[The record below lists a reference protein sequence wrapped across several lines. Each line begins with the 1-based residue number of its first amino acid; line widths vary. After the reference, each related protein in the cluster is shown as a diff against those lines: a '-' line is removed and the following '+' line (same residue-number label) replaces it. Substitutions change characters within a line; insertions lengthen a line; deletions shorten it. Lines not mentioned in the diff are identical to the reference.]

1 MSESIVSINEESL
14 RLDIKE
20 LVKNTVRD
28 VINQLLE
35 EEADEL
41 VNAER
46 YERTAEREA
55 YRSGHYKRK
64 LVTSAG
70 EVELDVPKLRGATFQ
85 TAVIERYRRRETS
98 VEEAIIEMYL
108 AGVSTRRIED
118 VSQILWGAGV
128 SAGTVS
134 NLNDKAFASV
144 EEWRN
149 RPLEGEYPYVFVDG
163 VYLKRSWGGSYE
175 NVSVMVAIGVNGDG
189 DREVIGCA
197 EGFTE
202 SKDSWKE
209 FLLWLRGRG
218 LSGVR
223 MVTGDKSLGMLGA
236 LEEVFPQAKYQRCTV
251 HFYRNVLG
259 KVPGRKRERAARMPK
274 AMHAQESLEAS
285 VAKAEGVASDLGAM
299 RLGAA
304 AKVAREGCAETLTY
318 TAFPMSHWVRIRTNN
333 AIERL
338 NREIRRRTRVVGTF
352 PDGKSALMPVTAG
365 LKHVAESEWGG
376 RRYLDVPM
384 LKEAEAWGNIT
395 VAPMACMGAAEFAKE
410 Y

>member
-35 EEADEL
+35 EEADGL

-46 YERTAEREA
+46 YERTADREA

-70 EVELDVPKLRGATFQ
+70 EVVLDVPKLRGATFQ

-189 DREVIGCA
+189 DREIIGCA

-218 LSGVR
+218 LAGVR

-251 HFYRNVLG
+251 HFYRNVFG
-259 KVPGRKRERAARMPK
+259 KVPRQKREKVAKMLK
-274 AMHAQESLEAS
+274 AIHAQESFEAS
-285 VAKAEGVASDLGAM
+285 MAKAEVVASDLEAM
-299 RLGAA
+299 KLGAA
-304 AKVAREGCAETLTY
+304 AKVVREGCAETLTY

-352 PDGKSALMPVTAG
+352 PDGKSALMLVTAR
-365 LKHVAESEWGG
+365 LKYIAESEWGS
-376 RRYLDVPM
+376 RRYLDVSM
-384 LKEAEAWGNIT
+384 LKEVEA
-395 VAPMACMGAAEFAKE
+395 
-410 Y
+410 

>member
-35 EEADEL
+35 EEADGL

-46 YERTAEREA
+46 YERTADREA

-70 EVELDVPKLRGATFQ
+70 EVVLDVPKLRGATFQ

-163 VYLKRSWGGSYE
+163 VHLKRSWGGSYE

-218 LSGVR
+218 LAGVR

-251 HFYRNVLG
+251 HFYRNVFG
-259 KVPGRKRERAARMPK
+259 KVPRQKREKVAKMLK
-274 AMHAQESLEAS
+274 AIHAQESFEAS
-285 VAKAEGVASDLGAM
+285 MAKAEVVASDLEAM
-299 RLGAA
+299 KLGAA
-304 AKVAREGCAETLTY
+304 AKVVREGCAETLTY

-352 PDGKSALMPVTAG
+352 PDGKSALMLVTAR
-365 LKHVAESEWGG
+365 LKYIAESEWGS
-376 RRYLDVPM
+376 RRYLDVSM
-384 LKEAEAWGNIT
+384 LKEVEA
-395 VAPMACMGAAEFAKE
+395 
-410 Y
+410 

>member
-1 MSESIVSINEESL
+1 MSGPIASINEESL
-14 RLDIKE
+14 RPGIKG
-20 LVKNTVRD
+20 LVKITVRD
-28 VINQLLE
+28 VIDQLLE

-46 YERTAEREA
+46 YERTAGREA
-55 YRSGHYKRK
+55 YRSGRCKRK
-64 LVTSAG
+64 LVTPAG
-70 EVELDVPKLRGATFQ
+70 EAGLGVPKLRGATFR
-85 TAVIERYRRRETS
+85 TAVIERCRRRETS
-98 VEEAIIEMYL
+98 VGEAVVEMRL
-108 AGVSTRRIED
+108 AGVSTRRIEG
-118 VSQILWGAGV
+118 VSQMLRGAGV

-134 NLNDKAFASV
+134 NLDDKAFASV
-144 EEWRN
+144 GEWGS
-149 RPLEGEYPYVFVDG
+149 RPLEGECPYVLVAG
-163 VYLKRSWGGSYE
+163 VRLRRSRGGPWE
-175 NVSVMVAIGVNGDG
+175 NVSAMVAVGVSGDG
-189 DREVIGCA
+189 GRGAIGRA
-197 EGFTE
+197 EGFAE
-202 SKDSWKE
+202 PKGPWE
-209 FLLWLRGRG
+209 GFPLWLRGRG
-218 LSGVR
+218 LAGVR
-223 MVTGDKSLGMLGA
+223 MVTGDKSLGMPGA
-236 LEEVFPQAKYQRCTV
+236 VEEVFPQAKHRRCTV

-318 TAFPMSHWVRIRTNN
+318 TAFPMSRWVRIRTNN